1 MLESSSGAM
10 PLPVSATEMRTRS
23 PSLPVSFS
31 TLMIMRPP
39 PGIASRAFRTMLSNA
54 TSSRSEEHTSELQ
67 SLMRLSYA
75 VFCLKK
81 NTPPPSPPHTPP
93 HQTLT
98 HHPPHY
104 HPTHDPP

>member
-54 TSSRSEEHTSELQ
+54 TSSCDGSTSTGQSRSEEHTSELQ
-67 SLMRLSYA
+67 SLMRISYA
-75 VFCLKK
+75 VFGLKK
-81 NTPPPSPPHTPP
+81 KNHHHHTPRNNIKQL
-93 HQTLT
+93 HK
-98 HHPPHY
+98 
-104 HPTHDPP
+104 